1 MFQPRP
7 PVLPWLVQ
15 ETLDRGAHL
24 DMTEI
29 VIRRVMTLVKRVG
42 EVSVVVM
49 EAAWWSVV
57 EVRVVCPVT

>member
-1 MFQPRP
+1 
-7 PVLPWLVQ
+7 
-15 ETLDRGAHL
+15 
-24 DMTEI
+24 MTEI